1 MSMFEHIILLCP
13 KRTVDYATLP
23 SPGSQDVVVADRID
37 VARWRELSLVVK
49 VFTHS
54 LVSGAGTIT
63 IMTLPQSW
71 TEEDPGQ
78 QFLGASVASVVLDSA
93 TPSPAYVVL
102 AVAMSGANCMT
113 GMARVVARGNR
124 SVAGALSATIEVSF
138 SAKVGPTQTSRPRFA
153 G

>member
-71 TEEDPGQ
+71 TKRIPGSSS
-78 QFLGASVASVVLDSA
+78 LAPALPASYSTA
-93 TPSPAYVVL
+93 PP
-102 AVAMSGANCMT
+102 
-113 GMARVVARGNR
+113 RVQ
-124 SVAGALSATIEVSF
+124 LTWCL
-138 SAKVGPTQTSRPRFA
+138 Q
-153 G
+153 

>member
-23 SPGSQDVVVADRID
+23 NLGSQDIVVADRID

-49 VFTHS
+49 VFSHS
-54 LVSGAGTIT
+54 LASGAGTIT

-71 TEEDPGQ
+71 TEEEPGQ
-78 QFLGASVASVVLDSA
+78 QFVGASVASVVLNSG
-93 TPSPAYVVL
+93 TPSPAYTVVG
-102 AVAMSGANCMT
+102 VALNGANCMT
-113 GMARVVARGNR
+113 GMARVVARGDR
-124 SVAGALSATIEVSF
+124 SVAGPLNATIEVSF
-138 SAKVGPTQTSRPRFA
+138 SAKVGPTQTSRLRLV